1 MRETTRD
8 PITGNDVA
16 DRTVAPYVIE
26 GQGDDA
32 LRIYFENESNRQAY
46 LDVEASHPDEALVRA
61 YNGTTGKAME
71 M

>member
-16 DRTVAPYVIE
+16 DRAVAPSVMA

-32 LRIYFENESNRQAY
+32 LCIDFENESNRQAY
-46 LDVEASHPDEALVRA
+46 LDVEAKHPDEALVRA
-61 YNGTTGKAME
+61 YNGTTGKALE

>member
-1 MRETTRD
+1 M
-8 PITGNDVA
+8 A
-16 DRTVAPYVIE
+16 

-32 LRIYFENESNRQAY
+32 LCIDFENESNRQAY